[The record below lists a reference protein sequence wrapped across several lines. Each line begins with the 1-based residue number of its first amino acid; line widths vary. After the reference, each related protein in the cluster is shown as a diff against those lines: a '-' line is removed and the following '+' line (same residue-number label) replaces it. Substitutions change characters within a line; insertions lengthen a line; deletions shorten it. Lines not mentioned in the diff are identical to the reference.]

1 MRIMTYNILDGAAGR
16 REAVVDTIR
25 RADPDVLIINE
36 ANGFEANDNQVLH
49 EFSAQIQLPYYH
61 LEKCGD
67 GWIYHVA
74 VFSRSP
80 IVSVK
85 AIHPVARGIVCFTL
99 EHSNGPITVV
109 GLHLSP
115 FSEAKRV
122 QELAPVLPIVRQSSR
137 LVVMGDFNSLP
148 AQDQFTKQQLTSFSE
163 GFQKKFALHGTAQY
177 DVYELLQSAGLIDVA
192 VTRDDLAST
201 VPTSIGDVTHPPVRL
216 DRALVSVD
224 LASGITG
231 YEVIKNAATRDASDH
246 FPVVLDISV

>member
-115 FSEAKRV
+115 FSSLRV

-137 LVVMGDFNSLP
+137 LVVMGDSTHCRPRTSSPSNSLL
-148 AQDQFTKQQLTSFSE
+148 FWR
-163 GFQKKFALHGTAQY
+163 GFRRN
-177 DVYELLQSAGLIDVA
+177 LL
-192 VTRDDLAST
+192 ST
-201 VPTSIGDVTHPPVRL
+201 VRRNTMSTSSCSR
-216 DRALVSVD
+216 RA
-224 LASGITG
+224 
-231 YEVIKNAATRDASDH
+231 
-246 FPVVLDISV
+246 